1 MFLVFLR
8 IPKNSDDCY
17 LYVVPV
23 RVSSLTRSINAH
35 AFLDQGST
43 SFLCDQRLLKWLN
56 VSGDDVT
63 FSITTLNAKTD
74 SCNGRKVALTI
85 SSIDG
90 SESLHIDDMLSV
102 DSLPVSESP
111 RLSALEFKR
120 WPHLERVPLLHLHSD
135 VNIDWSQCTE
145 GFQGA

>member
-1 MFLVFLR
+1 M
-8 IPKNSDDCY
+8 
-17 LYVVPV
+17 VPV
-23 RVSSLTRSINAH
+23 RVSSLTRSINAY

-74 SCNGRKVALTI
+74 SCKGRRVALNL

-90 SESLHIDDMLSV
+90 SESLHIDDTLYTV
-102 DSLPVSESP
+102 
-111 RLSALEFKR
+111 
-120 WPHLERVPLLHLHSD
+120 
-135 VNIDWSQCTE
+135 C
-145 GFQGA
+145 